1 MNIQYIHCILK
12 ILHLDYA
19 IIAKK
24 KKKNHPSAVQLYK
37 SVQVNLL
44 NTLTCSCPALTL
56 GTAA

>member
-1 MNIQYIHCILK
+1 MTIQYIHCILK
-12 ILHLDYA
+12 RLHLDYA
-19 IIAKK
+19 IIATTKK
-24 KKKNHPSAVQLYK
+24 IIQVQLYK